1 MWTTHL
7 SHFITSLLNTLFPK
21 KCISC
26 AQEGELI
33 CSTCLQEV
41 PRVVET
47 PYTWITSL
55 YSYKHRTIKKSIHA
69 MKYFHR
75 KDIAEFFG
83 KELAHHIDGHLY
95 KDYTLLPVPMERV
108 RRLMRGHN
116 HTVSIAQK
124 LHESL
129 GLPIETNLILVAK
142 HHKRQVTTHTKRE
155 RYKNK
160 KGVFALR
167 REVAGKSFILID
179 DVTTTGATLLELRAV
194 LLQGGALDVVAYT
207 VAH

>member
-1 MWTTHL
+1 MWTTYFSRL
-7 SHFITSLLNTLFPK
+7 TTRILDTLFPK

-26 AQEGELI
+26 TQEGEVI
-33 CSTCLQEV
+33 CSACLQEV

-83 KELAHHIDGHLY
+83 KELAQHIDSHLY
-95 KDYTLLPVPMERV
+95 KDYILLPVPMERV
-108 RRLMRGHN
+108 RRLIRGHN
-116 HTVSIAQK
+116 HTISIAQT

-129 GLPIETNLILVAK
+129 DLPIDTTLIPVAK

-167 REVAGKSFILID
+167 REVAGKSFIIID
-179 DVTTTGATLLELRAV
+179 DVTTTGATLLELRTV
-194 LLQGGALDVVAYT
+194 LLQGGARDVVAYT